1 MIFVIMFRI
10 LLQGAS
16 IAISRTAFR
25 EAMAHLGAAVNII
38 TTDGPGG
45 RCGFT
50 ASAVCSLTDDP
61 ATVIVCMSRTSTQNA
76 AFRKNAVACINI
88 LTARQQ
94 SLSDIFAGRRNLSMP
109 ERFACAE
116 WSTLV
121 TGAAVLDQALVSLD
135 CRIIQSSD
143 FGTHNLFICRVVAL
157 TQARDDPALI
167 YFGREFHA
175 VNISKPMEL

>member
-1 MIFVIMFRI
+1 MVVDRV
-10 LLQGAS
+10 
-16 IAISRTAFR
+16 AFR

-76 AFRKNAVACINI
+76 AFKENGVACINT
-88 LTARQQ
+88 LTGRQQ
-94 SLSDIFAGRRNLSMP
+94 GLSDIFAGRRNLSMP
-109 ERFACAE
+109 ERFASAK

-121 TGAAVLDQALVSLD
+121 TGAAVLDEALLSLD
-135 CRIIQSSD
+135 CRIARADD
-143 FGTHNLFICRVVAL
+143 FGTHSLFVCRVLAL
-157 TQARDDPALI
+157 TPARDESALI
-167 YFGREFHA
+167 YFGRAFHA
-175 VNISKPMEL
+175 LQKPTVAL